1 MKSESTYLSNLL
13 KSLFLCLAVLLAAS
27 GCKEKAT
34 PSTQKNGQDL
44 QKIILQTDW
53 YAQAEHGGFYN
64 ALYKGYYEKAGLDV
78 EIHQGGPNSLGPE
91 RVARGK
97 AHFSITRSVDIMLY
111 ASQGIPLIIVTAYMQ
126 RDPQAL
132 LLHAENPVKTW
143 KDLDGKTIMSTPGVS
158 WTLYLQK
165 HFDIEFK
172 TIALDYG
179 LGRFLT
185 DKDFIQQCF
194 ITNEPYYLAE
204 KSIAAKTMLI
214 ADSGFSPY
222 RAVYANRNFA
232 RENPEVVSAFV
243 AATIEGWRDFIEN
256 APEET
261 LRKISELNP
270 QMTREFMNYS
280 INVMRENHLVTGR
293 PEEGDRLGLI
303 LPRRLQNQF
312 NDLLNLGVIKNPIPA
327 SDYMSI
333 DYLPEE
339 LKTIARQN
347 QE

>member
-1 MKSESTYLSNLL
+1 MKFLL
-13 KSLFLCLAVLLAAS
+13 GLVLLLAAMNVA
-27 GCKEKAT
+27 GCKQKHQSAA
-34 PSTQKNGQDL
+34 QKNGKDL
-44 QKIILQTDW
+44 PKIILQTDW

-64 ALYKGYYEKAGLDV
+64 ALYKGFYEKAGLDV

-91 RVARGK
+91 RVATGK
-97 AHFSITRSVDIMLY
+97 AHFAITRSVDIMLF

-132 LLHAENPVKTW
+132 LLHAENPVRTW
-143 KDLDGKTIMSTPGVS
+143 KDLNGKTIMSSPGVS

-165 HFDIEFK
+165 QFDIEFE

-194 ITNEPYYLAE
+194 ITNEPYYMAQ
-204 KSIAAKTMLI
+204 KGIPIKTMLI
-214 ADSGFSPY
+214 AESGFSPY
-222 RAVYANRNFA
+222 RAIYTNRNFA
-232 RENPEVVSAFV
+232 RKHPDLVRAFV
-243 AATIEGWRDFIEN
+243 AASIDGWRDYIEN

-270 QMTREFMNYS
+270 QMTREFLNYG
-280 INVMRENHLVTGR
+280 INAMRENELVAGR
-293 PEEGDRLGLI
+293 AEKGEKLGLI
-303 LPRRLQNQF
+303 LPLRLQKQF
-312 NDLLNLGVIKNPIPA
+312 DDLLNLGVIENRIPA

-333 DYLPEE
+333 DYLPDD
-339 LKTIARQN
+339 LKALALKYKVDN
-347 QE
+347 

>member
-1 MKSESTYLSNLL
+1 MKFLL
-13 KSLFLCLAVLLAAS
+13 GLVLLLVAMIVA
-27 GCKEKAT
+27 GCRQKHQ
-34 PSTQKNGQDL
+34 STVRKDGKVL
-44 QKIILQTDW
+44 TKIILQTDW

-64 ALYKGYYEKAGLDV
+64 AIYKGFYEKAGLEV

-91 RVARGK
+91 RVATGK
-97 AHFSITRSVDIMLY
+97 AHFSITRSVEIMLF

-143 KDLDGKTIMSTPGVS
+143 KDLDGKAIMSIPGAS

-165 HFDIEFK
+165 HFDIDFQ
-172 TIALDYG
+172 TIAVDYG

-185 DKDFIQQCF
+185 NKDFIQQCF

-204 KSIAAKTMLI
+204 KGVAVKTMLI

-222 RAVYANRNFA
+222 RVVFANRNFA
-232 RENPEVVSAFV
+232 RENPDTVRAFV
-243 AATIEGWRDFIEN
+243 AATIHGWHDFIEN

-270 QMTREFMNYS
+270 QMTRKFLNYG
-280 INVMRENHLVTGR
+280 IRAMRENELVAGQA
-293 PEEGDRLGLI
+293 EKGEQLGLI
-303 LPRRLQNQF
+303 LPRRLQKQF
-312 NDLLNLGVIKNPIPA
+312 DDLLNLGVIKNRIPA
-327 SDYMSI
+327 SGYMSI
-333 DYLPEE
+333 DYLPEK
-339 LKTIARQN
+339 LKAIARQN

>member
-1 MKSESTYLSNLL
+1 MNVIRRKKKFLL
-13 KSLFLCLAVLLAAS
+13 GLVLLLAVMIVA
-27 GCKEKAT
+27 GCKKKHHAT
-34 PSTQKNGQDL
+34 VLKDGKELT
-44 QKIILQTDW
+44 KIILQTDW

-64 ALYKGYYEKAGLDV
+64 ALYKGFYEKAGLEV

-91 RVARGK
+91 RVATGK
-97 AHFSITRSVDIMLY
+97 AHFSITRSVEIMLY

-143 KDLDGKTIMSTPGVS
+143 KDLDGKIIMSTPGVS
-158 WTLYLQK
+158 WTIYLQK
-165 HFDIEFK
+165 QFDIEFQ
-172 TIALDYG
+172 TIAVDYG

-194 ITNEPYYLAE
+194 ITNEPYYMSE
-204 KSIAAKTMLI
+204 KGVAVKTMLI

-222 RAVYANRNFA
+222 RVVYTNRNFA
-232 RENPEVVSAFV
+232 RENPDAVRAFV
-243 AATIEGWRDFIEN
+243 AATIDGWRDFIEN
-256 APEET
+256 APDET
-261 LRKISELNP
+261 LRKISEINP
-270 QMTREFMNYS
+270 QMKRDFMAYG
-280 INVMRENHLVTGR
+280 IKAMRENELVAGKA
-293 PEEGDRLGLI
+293 EKGEQSGLI
-303 LPRRLQNQF
+303 LPLRLQKQF
-312 NDLLNLGVIKNPIPA
+312 EELLNLGVIKNRIPA

-347 QE
+347 QD